1 MARSLKPALRAVQVS
16 EARRAEV
23 LARVERSRAELAGEQ
38 AAYDAQHGAPDA
50 DTAAPAPADQPSAD
64 EVRN

>member
-23 LARVERSRAELAGEQ
+23 LAHVERSRAELAGEQ
-38 AAYDAQHGAPDA
+38 AAYDAQNPPDA